1 MLDLNDAIIL
11 ACAAQGGAMASV
23 ATEQTGLT
31 RVAVSRRIKKLADSG
46 YLQRHGTGTRQTY
59 SLGDKRFWLGVQQRE
74 SILQRG
80 GEMAVWEQRLAPLLT
95 DLKPNVKSLVNTAFT
110 KMLNNALDH
119 SNGLQVLMGMHLQ
132 DGQLQM
138 VVADD
143 GEGLFCK
150 IAESAHL
157 FDERLAILE
166 LAKGKFTTAAQGH
179 SGMGI
184 FVLFTVVSPL
194 FLLLLLT
201 YVLETTFAAT
211 PVLPLLGSRPFGPEP
226 FSLCSLAIAH
236 LPLHSFQPD

>member
-23 ATEQTGLT
+23 ATGQTGLT

-59 SLGDKRFWLGVQQRE
+59 SLGDKRFWLGLQQRE

-110 KMLNNALDH
+110 EMLNNALDH
-119 SNGLQVLMGMHLQ
+119 SNGLQVLMGMHLEG
-132 DGQLQM
+132 GQLQM

-143 GEGLFCK
+143 SRASFTKLPNRHTCLMNAWPFWSWPK
-150 IAESAHL
+150 ASSP
-157 FDERLAILE
+157 RPPKAIR
-166 LAKGKFTTAAQGH
+166 AWA
-179 SGMGI
+179 
-184 FVLFTVVSPL
+184 
-194 FLLLLLT
+194 FLC
-201 YVLETTFAAT
+201 
-211 PVLPLLGSRPFGPEP
+211 RP
-226 FSLCSLAIAH
+226 A
-236 LPLHSFQPD
+236 

>member
-59 SLGDKRFWLGVQQRE
+59 SLGDKRFWLGLQQRE

-110 KMLNNALDH
+110 KM
-119 SNGLQVLMGMHLQ
+119 
-132 DGQLQM
+132 
-138 VVADD
+138 
-143 GEGLFCK
+143 
-150 IAESAHL
+150 
-157 FDERLAILE
+157 
-166 LAKGKFTTAAQGH
+166 
-179 SGMGI
+179 GI
-184 FVLFTVVSPL
+184 
-194 FLLLLLT
+194 
-201 YVLETTFAAT
+201 
-211 PVLPLLGSRPFGPEP
+211 PE
-226 FSLCSLAIAH
+226 
-236 LPLHSFQPD
+236 QRDQ